1 MERCMGQFI
10 EFLKPYEGKGF
21 GTDELRMATDSPE
34 WAKEELISRL
44 NQRHE
49 GLTER
54 LRENGLGISTYRGES
69 GEKRFIVESA

>member
-1 MERCMGQFI
+1 MGQLI
-10 EFLKPYEGKGF
+10 EFLKPYEGKYNKIYW
-21 GTDELRMATDSPE
+21 M
-34 WAKEELISRL
+34 LISKL